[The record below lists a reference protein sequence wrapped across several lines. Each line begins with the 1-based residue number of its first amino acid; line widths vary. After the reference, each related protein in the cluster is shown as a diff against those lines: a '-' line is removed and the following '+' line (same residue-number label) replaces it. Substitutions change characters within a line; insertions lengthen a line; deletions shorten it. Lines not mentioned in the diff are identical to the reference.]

1 LHNSGNKRG
10 EETMTR
16 VIYRIVVEDIT
27 DEDGIRIKK
36 ALEKILEGL
45 PKVDLDVSFT
55 KVPERPG

>member
-1 LHNSGNKRG
+1 
-10 EETMTR
+10 MTR